1 MNARRDRL
9 VLAGLTL
16 LAVASSLPPL
26 STLLLRFMVTQML
39 VQIPLIFLAAASWSV
54 HIRWPE
60 TRWMQWNAQ
69 GAPGLLFSAI
79 VLAFWMTP
87 IALDGA
93 AADSLWETGK
103 IASVLA
109 AGIIAGISWRLGS
122 GVARAFYVG
131 NMVWMTVTAG
141 MLYQESTER
150 LCNAYLWNDQAITG
164 QALVGV
170 SVVLGVTW
178 MLELAGRNVRPLP
191 KKGRRSRPD
200 VEAGPGLP
208 VSERFQAAPRKR

>member
-1 MNARRDRL
+1 MNASRDR
-9 VLAGLTL
+9 VVPAAVTL
-16 LAVASSLPPL
+16 LAAASSLPPL
-26 STLLLRFMVTQML
+26 STLLTRFMLTQML
-39 VQIPLIFLAAASWSV
+39 VQIPLIFLAAASLSV
-54 HIRWPE
+54 HIRLPTE

-109 AGIIAGISWRLGS
+109 AGFSAGISWRLGS
-122 GVARAFYVG
+122 GVTHVFYVG

-141 MLYQESTER
+141 MLYQESTVR
-150 LCNAYLWNDQAITG
+150 LCNAYLWDDQAITG

-170 SVVLGVTW
+170 SVVLAVTW
-178 MLELAGRNVRPLP
+178 IVEVAGRNPRPLP
-191 KKGRRSRPD
+191 
-200 VEAGPGLP
+200 LP
-208 VSERFQAAPRKR
+208 

>member
-1 MNARRDRL
+1 MSATRER
-9 VLAGLTL
+9 VALAGVTL

-26 STLLLRFMVTQML
+26 STLLMRFMLTQML
-39 VQIPLIFLAAASWSV
+39 VQIPLIFLAAASWSAR
-54 HIRWPE
+54 IRWSTE
-60 TRWMQWNAQ
+60 ARWIRWNAQ

-79 VLAFWMTP
+79 VLAIWMTP

-109 AGIIAGISWRLGS
+109 AGSSAGISWRLGS
-122 GVARAFYVG
+122 GVAHAFYVG

-150 LCNAYLWNDQAITG
+150 LCNAYLWDDQAITG

-170 SVVLGVTW
+170 SIVLAVTWVLG
-178 MLELAGRNVRPLP
+178 LAGRNVR
-191 KKGRRSRPD
+191 RSSRTGGDAQGADSPP
-200 VEAGPGLP
+200 A
-208 VSERFQAAPRKR
+208 

>member
-1 MNARRDRL
+1 MNATRDRV
-9 VLAGLTL
+9 VLAGVAS
-16 LAVASSLPPL
+16 LALASSLPPL
-26 STLLLRFMVTQML
+26 STLLVRFMLTQML
-39 VQIPLIFLAAASWSV
+39 VQIPLIFLAAASLSAQ
-54 HIRWPE
+54 IRLPTQ

-103 IASVLA
+103 IVSVVT
-109 AGIIAGISWRLGS
+109 AGISAGISWRLGS
-122 GVARAFYVG
+122 GVAHAFYVG

-150 LCNAYLWNDQAITG
+150 LCNAYLWDDQAITG

-170 SVVLGVTW
+170 SVVLAVTW
-178 MLELAGRNVRPLP
+178 MLEVAGRNLRPLP
-191 KKGRRSRPD
+191 RKGRRSD
-200 VEAGPGLP
+200 SDAEAEL
-208 VSERFQAAPRKR
+208 RAP

>member
-1 MNARRDRL
+1 MSASRDRVL
-9 VLAGLTL
+9 LAGVTF

-26 STLLLRFMVTQML
+26 STLLMRFMLTQML

-54 HIRWPE
+54 QIRLPAE
-60 TRWMQWNAQ
+60 TRWMHWNAQ

-109 AGIIAGISWRLGS
+109 AGVSAGISWRLGS
-122 GVARAFYVG
+122 GVAHAFYVG

-141 MLYQESTER
+141 MLYQESTAR
-150 LCNAYLWNDQAITG
+150 LCNAYLWDDQAITG

-170 SVVLGVTW
+170 SVVLAVTW
-178 MLELAGRNVRPLP
+178 VLELAG
-191 KKGRRSRPD
+191 S
-200 VEAGPGLP
+200 
-208 VSERFQAAPRKR
+208 FQAAPRRR

>member
-1 MNARRDRL
+1 MNATRDRV
-9 VLAGLTL
+9 VLAGVAS

-26 STLLLRFMVTQML
+26 STLLVRFMLTQML
-39 VQIPLIFLAAASWSV
+39 VQIPVIFLAAASLSAQ
-54 HIRWPE
+54 IRLPTQ
-60 TRWMQWNAQ
+60 TRWMRWNAQ

-103 IASVLA
+103 IVSVVT
-109 AGIIAGISWRLGS
+109 AGISAGISWRLGS
-122 GVARAFYVG
+122 GVAHAFYVG

-150 LCNAYLWNDQAITG
+150 LCNAYLWDDQAITG

-170 SVVLGVTW
+170 SVVLAVTW
-178 MLELAGRNVRPLP
+178 MLEVAGRNLRPLP
-191 KKGRRSRPD
+191 RQGRRSD
-200 VEAGPGLP
+200 
-208 VSERFQAAPRKR
+208 

>member
-1 MNARRDRL
+1 MNATRDRV
-9 VLAGLTL
+9 VLAGVAS

-26 STLLLRFMVTQML
+26 STLLVRFMLTQML
-39 VQIPLIFLAAASWSV
+39 VQIPVIFLAAASLSAQ
-54 HIRWPE
+54 IRLPTQ

-103 IASVLA
+103 IVSVVT
-109 AGIIAGISWRLGS
+109 AGISAGISWRLGS
-122 GVARAFYVG
+122 GVAHAFYVG

-150 LCNAYLWNDQAITG
+150 LCNAYLWDDQAITG

-170 SVVLGVTW
+170 SVVLAVTW
-178 MLELAGRNVRPLP
+178 MLEVAGRNLRPLP
-191 KKGRRSRPD
+191 RQGRRSD
-200 VEAGPGLP
+200 
-208 VSERFQAAPRKR
+208 

>member
-1 MNARRDRL
+1 MIARRDRL
-9 VLAGLTL
+9 MLAALTL

-26 STLLLRFMVTQML
+26 STLLTRFMLTQML

-54 HIRWPE
+54 HIRWQE

-122 GVARAFYVG
+122 GVAHAFYVG
-131 NMVWMTVTAG
+131 NMLWMTVTAG
-141 MLYQESTER
+141 MLYQETTQR
-150 LCNAYLWNDQAITG
+150 LCNAYLWDDQAITG

-170 SVVLGVTW
+170 SLVLAVTW
-178 MLELAGRNVRPLP
+178 MFLIARRNLR
-191 KKGRRSRPD
+191 
-200 VEAGPGLP
+200 P
-208 VSERFQAAPRKR
+208 VSA

>member
-1 MNARRDRL
+1 MNTSRDRV
-9 VLAGLTL
+9 VLAGVTL
-16 LAVASSLPPL
+16 LAAASSLPPL
-26 STLLLRFMVTQML
+26 STLLMRFMLTQML
-39 VQIPLIFLAAASWSV
+39 VQIPLNFLAAASLSV
-54 HIRWPE
+54 HIRLPTE

-109 AGIIAGISWRLGS
+109 AGISAGISWRLGS
-122 GVARAFYVG
+122 GVAHAFYVG

-141 MLYQESTER
+141 MLYQESTVR
-150 LCNAYLWNDQAITG
+150 LCNAYLWDDQAITG
-164 QALVGV
+164 QALVGA
-170 SVVLGVTW
+170 SVVLAVTW
-178 MLELAGRNVRPLP
+178 VLELAGRNLRPL
-191 KKGRRSRPD
+191 R
-200 VEAGPGLP
+200 LP
-208 VSERFQAAPRKR
+208 

>member
-26 STLLLRFMVTQML
+26 STLLMRFMLTQML

-54 HIRWPE
+54 HIRLPTE
-60 TRWMQWNAQ
+60 TRWIHWNAQ

-87 IALDGA
+87 IALDRA
-93 AADSLWETGK
+93 AVDSLWEAGK
-103 IASVLA
+103 VASVVA
-109 AGIIAGISWRLGS
+109 AGISAGISWRLGS
-122 GVARAFYVG
+122 GVAHAFYVG

-141 MLYQESTER
+141 MLYQEATER
-150 LCNAYLWNDQAITG
+150 LCNAYLWDDQAITG

-178 MLELAGRNVRPLP
+178 IARIQWCERG
-191 KKGRRSRPD
+191 GRRVSTDVQRRP
-200 VEAGPGLP
+200 
-208 VSERFQAAPRKR
+208 

>member
-1 MNARRDRL
+1 MR
-9 VLAGLTL
+9 
-16 LAVASSLPPL
+16 
-26 STLLLRFMVTQML
+26 
-39 VQIPLIFLAAASWSV
+39 
-54 HIRWPE
+54 
-60 TRWMQWNAQ
+60 WNAQ

-103 IASVLA
+103 IVSVVT
-109 AGIIAGISWRLGS
+109 AGISAGISWRLGS
-122 GVARAFYVG
+122 GVAHAFYVG

-150 LCNAYLWNDQAITG
+150 LCNAYLWDDQAITG

-170 SVVLGVTW
+170 SVVLAVTW
-178 MLELAGRNVRPLP
+178 MLEVAGRNLRPLP
-191 KKGRRSRPD
+191 RQGRRSD
-200 VEAGPGLP
+200 
-208 VSERFQAAPRKR
+208 